1 MAGTPPGAKTA
12 SIGVGV
18 LPVPDEAS
26 ERNGHS
32 DRSVKSPMIQPVA
45 APLRRLRD
53 LRGTVNVAGN
63 ARDGDQQDR

>member
-1 MAGTPPGAKTA
+1 
-12 SIGVGV
+12 VGV
-18 LPVPDEAS
+18 LPVPDEAN

-53 LRGTVNVAGN
+53 LRGGQGRGEPALFK
-63 ARDGDQQDR
+63 

>member
-32 DRSVKSPMIQPVA
+32 DRSVKSPMIQPA
-45 APLRRLRD
+45 AAILP
-53 LRGTVNVAGN
+53 AYAISE
-63 ARDGDQQDR
+63 ARWT